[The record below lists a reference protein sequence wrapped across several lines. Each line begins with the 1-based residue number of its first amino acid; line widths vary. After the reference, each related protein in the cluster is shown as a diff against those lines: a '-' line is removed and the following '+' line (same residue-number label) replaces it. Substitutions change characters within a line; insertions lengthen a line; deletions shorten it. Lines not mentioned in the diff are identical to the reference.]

1 MFMDTQGTV
10 TLITM
15 IYMFNT
21 MDRSGKRQ
29 ADQYG

>member
-1 MFMDTQGTV
+1 METEGTV
-10 TLITM
+10 TLSTM
-15 IYMFNT
+15 IYMLNA